1 MMKII
6 NIDGMSCGHCVKS
19 VTTALNKINGVQV
32 LSVSLEKKNAEI
44 EADEKVTDQMLI
56 NAVTEAGY
64 DVIDIM

>member
-44 EADEKVTDQMLI
+44 EADEKATDQMLI